1 MKAKIVVLCASFLA
15 LTACQS
21 TPSEPTGSTACD
33 QSTIQGTIDMF
44 LHESN
49 MHISSFDSL
58 KCAPSWA
65 YAQATVTDE
74 QGVVVQEEYIFELVG
89 ENWVLKAPETV
100 CGTPSTDGERPGD
113 ALVPAE
119 LWSDLCLTSDN

>member
-49 MHISSFDSL
+49 LHVSSFDSL
-58 KCAPSWA
+58 KCAPDWA
-65 YAQATVTDE
+65 YAQATVTDD
-74 QGVVVQEEYIFELVG
+74 QGVAAQEDYIFQVVG
-89 ENWVLKAPETV
+89 DNWILKAPEIV
-100 CGTPSTDGERPGD
+100 CGSPTVDGERPVD

-119 LWSDLCLTSDN
+119 LWPDACLSPEN